1 MPKKITKEGLNDAKE
16 FADKVISAWQK
27 YRDDLKDYIVAF
39 DAAAEQSTTPPG
51 GPPKPPGI
59 P

>member
-1 MPKKITKEGLNDAKE
+1 MPKKITKEGLEKALDL
-16 FADKVISAWQK
+16 ADKVITAWTE
-27 YRDDLKDYIVAF
+27 YRAELAEYIESF
-39 DAAAEQSTTPPG
+39 NAAAEQNTTPPG